1 MSLSN
6 EQLVIVWLAG
16 YAVLVLIGVFIDSY
30 RQGKGTYISSDAA
43 PLFWWGWSWPF
54 TFPALLL
61 IIAAFSPFLLAAWV
75 GEKLGKKHAKN
86 SKLS

>member
-1 MSLSN
+1 MNFTNTQLLAIWLS
-6 EQLVIVWLAG
+6 G
-16 YAVLVLIGVFIDSY
+16 YAVLVLIGIFFDSY
-30 RQGKGTYISSDAA
+30 RLGKGTYTTSDAA

-54 TFPALLL
+54 TLPALLI
-61 IIAAFSPFLLAAWV
+61 IIAAFAPFMCAAWV